1 MKKFLAILF
10 ALALIAMLPLT
21 TFAATGLNEHEKEVL
36 GVLKSAVDL
45 GSKGEY
51 KIPQEYINAA
61 ETYFKGDCDMTEEE
75 ADAILALI
83 GTGAEIIEEE
93 SAKVSG
99 GTFNLSKLPQAARE
113 EILTL
118 GQEACE
124 KVDLD
129 LVYEGNKV
137 VITEEGSKT
146 PVFKNSAVIKTT
158 GQAVTIDASF
168 VCIATVLCL
177 ALATGVMFV
186 VSKRNGLLEK

>member
-10 ALALIAMLPLT
+10 ALALVAMLPLT
-21 TFAATGLNEHEKEVL
+21 AFAATGLNEHEKEVL
-36 GVLKSAVDL
+36 SMLKSTVDL

-61 ETYFKGDCDMTEEE
+61 ETYFKGDCDMTEQE
-75 ADAILALI
+75 AEAIIALLD
-83 GTGAEIIEEE
+83 TGAEIIEEE

-99 GTFNLSKLPQAARE
+99 STFNLAKLPEDARN
-113 EILTL
+113 EILSL

-124 KVDLD
+124 EVDLK
-129 LVYEGNKV
+129 LVYDNNKV

-146 PVFKNSAVIKTT
+146 PVFQNSAVIKTT
-158 GQAVTIDASF
+158 GQAVTVDATF
-168 VCIATVLCL
+168 VSVAVVLCL